1 MPRFS
6 PLSFKQR
13 FSKRPDKRAENWQ
26 RTAAWGVLLGCTVAL
41 SVLLLLSHSSIGGR
55 LQYDTLDFWFRLRDP
70 LLPRAV
76 AILAIDE
83 DTIHRWNGRSV
94 QADDIS
100 RLLRELKR
108 QQVSAVALAL
118 PELATATLRE
128 REQKTL
134 AQGLK
139 QSGIGFLPLHF
150 RNAATLS
157 VPRAPLAIEP
167 LAGID
172 KFVVGAGQKS
182 PMLQGQ
188 DEPLSLY
195 STLRLDSPDAT
206 LLASASGGGFL
217 NFPLEADGRVRQ
229 VPLLLPHDGD
239 LYPALPLAAFL
250 GARRLNTP
258 TSRSNVRLVNGLGQT
273 VPFSHAQ
280 AINVGPFVFPCR
292 SGHLLLNFPTGPS
305 LDAPL
310 AGDARHDPLAISP
323 SPFHTIS
330 VDAALRNPRVLAPL
344 KGKAVVIGLTAPAR
358 TVFYQGPNSRRV
370 PGVEI
375 YAIALDN
382 LLTNRALHRLPDMWL
397 WLFTFVPSALIGG
410 FVTARRPSWSG
421 LVTCTSLCVIA
432 LLSLG
437 LFARNVW
444 LDISAPWLSGSLTY
458 VIGVVSRA
466 RRQERESTRV
476 ESTIEAVSQ
485 VSEVIAAQ
493 TQPNELFSRLL
504 DWAMDLMQSDSA
516 AALLLDEDGQTLRFA
531 ATTGPKAADVLPLT
545 VKVGE
550 GVAGW
555 VALHGQPAIVNDT
568 QSDARFARHFDR
580 DTGFATQSILCVPLR
595 LQGKI
600 LGVIEVIN
608 RVDGHPFMPG
618 DADLLMAVANQ
629 AAVVLE
635 NARLYEVLN
644 LRVERSESALER
656 SNRRLETERNLFSA
670 VLQSM
675 TGGVI
680 VTDAEGQIQ
689 LVNPAAQRLL
699 PELTGWNQKPLD
711 ERRISNLIPD
721 FFLDA
726 TMPRVELKRG
736 DPDAPRLI
744 EAQSALLHGQDGQA
758 DENPTLHNMASG
770 WIVVLD
776 DVTEARY
783 IDRAKS
789 DFVSFVAHEM
799 RSPLTSIAG
808 FASMLQRN
816 EGLSN
821 TASRVRFLGLIKGE
835 SERLTR
841 LINSLLDV
849 ARIEAGRPIELLREE
864 QDIQELALAAC
875 ESQRAY
881 SSRHT
886 IVCNVPPQLP
896 PVWAD
901 RDKVLQILINL
912 ISNALKYAPGGQV
925 IVSAR
930 RAGEFI
936 EISVRDEGPGIP
948 QEQRRLLFERFG
960 RATTP
965 VAGAGSGAKPTGTGL
980 GLFLAK
986 HLTETHGGTIRAS
999 SGASGG
1005 AVFTFTLPVAEAEKP
1020 VSEIDIEEN
1029 AAL

>member
-1 MPRFS
+1 MLRFF
-6 PLSFKQR
+6 PLPL
-13 FSKRPDKRAENWQ
+13 KRRPAKKPDRRVENWQ

-41 SVLLLLSHSSIGGR
+41 SILLLLSHSSSGDR

-76 AILAIDE
+76 AVLAIDE
-83 DTIHRWNGRSV
+83 ATVQRWQGRTF
-94 QADDIS
+94 QANDIS
-100 RLLRELKR
+100 LLLRELKT
-108 QQVSAVALAL
+108 QGVSAAALAL
-118 PELATATLRE
+118 PELATATLSE
-128 REQKTL
+128 RDQKTL
-134 AQGLK
+134 ARGLK
-139 QSGIGFLPLHF
+139 ASGIGFLPLHF
-150 RNAATLS
+150 RNPSTPSL
-157 VPRAPLAIEP
+157 PRPPLAIEP
-167 LAGID
+167 LAALD
-172 KFVVGAGQKS
+172 KFAVGWSHKS
-182 PMLQGQ
+182 LMLQGA
-188 DEPLSLY
+188 DEPLALY
-195 STLRLDSPDAT
+195 ARLRLDSPDAT
-206 LLASASGGGFL
+206 LAASGAGAGFL

-229 VPLLLPHDGD
+229 MPLLLPHEGD
-239 LYPALPLAAFL
+239 LYPALPLTTFL
-250 GARRLNTP
+250 GARRLNA
-258 TSRSNVRLVNGLGQT
+258 SALRSNLRLVNGIGQT
-273 VPFSHAQ
+273 VPFSQAQ
-280 AINVGPFVFPCR
+280 AIHIGPFAFPAR
-292 SGHLLLNFPTGPS
+292 GGNLLLNFPTGPS
-305 LDAPL
+305 LDAPR
-310 AGDARHDPLAISP
+310 AGDARHDPLSLSP

-330 VDAALRNPRVLAPL
+330 VHAALRNPRLLAPL
-344 KGKAVVIGLTAPAR
+344 KGKAVVIGVTAPAR
-358 TVFYQGPNSRRV
+358 TVFYQGPNARRV

-375 YAIALDN
+375 YAVALDN
-382 LLTNRALHRLPDMWL
+382 LLTNRALHRLPDAWL
-397 WLFTFVPSALIGG
+397 WLFTFLPSALIGG

-421 LVTCTSLCVIA
+421 LITCTSLCVVA

-444 LDISAPWLSGSLTY
+444 LDISAPWLSGGLTY
-458 VIGVVSRA
+458 LIGVVSRA

-504 DWAMDLMQSDSA
+504 DWAMDLMQSNSA

-531 ATTGPKAADVLPLT
+531 ATTGPKAADVMPLT

-568 QSDARFARHFDR
+568 QNDTRFARNFDR

-608 RVDGHPFMPG
+608 RVDGHPFTPG

-656 SNRRLETERNLFSA
+656 SNRRLETERNLFST

-680 VTDAEGQIQ
+680 VTDADGQIQ

-699 PELTGWNQKPLD
+699 PELTGWNQKSID

-726 TMPRVELKRG
+726 AMPRVELKRG

-744 EAQSALLHGQDGQA
+744 EAQSALLHGQA
-758 DENPTLHNMASG
+758 NEENGTPSLHTPSG
-770 WIVVLD
+770 WIIVLD
-776 DVTEARY
+776 DVTEARS

-816 EGLSN
+816 ESLSN
-821 TASRVRFLGLIKGE
+821 TASRVRFLSLIKGE

-864 QDIQELALAAC
+864 ADIQEITQAAC
-875 ESQRAY
+875 DSQRAY

-896 PVWAD
+896 LIFAD

-912 ISNALKYAPGGQV
+912 ISNALKYSPGGTV
-925 IVSAR
+925 TVSAR
-930 RAGEFI
+930 RAGEFV
-936 EISVRDEGPGIP
+936 EVSVRDEGPGIP
-948 QEQRRLLFERFG
+948 QEQRRILFERFG

-965 VAGAGSGAKPTGTGL
+965 VSGAGSNAKPTGTGL

-986 HLTETHGGTIRAS
+986 HLVETHGGTIRVG

-1005 AVFTFTLPVAEAEKP
+1005 AVFTFTLPVASSKE
-1020 VSEIDIEEN
+1020 SLTEIDSEQSTPV
-1029 AAL
+1029 